1 MRKTAG
7 LSWVGGLCLL
17 AGGLFPPSVLAT
29 DTAAQL
35 ILTNGAAKL
44 ELPALPATDAYR
56 IWSTPD
62 LNAGFGVNSGG
73 ALSGFSW
80 SGPAGLGN
88 QFFLVENVVVESN
101 RLAVANLLNRIAY
114 GPTPDELPRA
124 LALGPAGYIEEQLA
138 PELISEALPI
148 DRTVDRNNWNYV
160 QVTGTATATTFY
172 IYQTVVGDVY
182 LDDLQ
187 LVRGAVAGVGAN
199 LIQNGG
205 FDAPLAGTWTVSTNL
220 SASELSST
228 VKRSGASSLHL
239 VSSSPG
245 NSRASSIWQDP
256 PGVTVGQVYTLSYW
270 FKPGTNAVSGLELR
284 FSGSGLVAAADSPR
298 SRLEGTIAKLD
309 DLRAYHVQRAIQSR
323 KQLLETL
330 LQFFENHFVTQN
342 RKSREYLDRYYSA
355 TAGDGDLM
363 DYLAAEFEFKELER
377 WRAALSKPQCTFHD
391 LLKLSAESVAMIIY
405 LDTVDSKGNGSNI
418 ANENYA
424 RELLE
429 LFTFGVDNGYDQN
442 DIVETSKAWTGWSVN
457 IVDRDKEF
465 NPFVGRTVLRKPG
478 ATNSEVRN
486 LDGVWTFNYK
496 LANHNNSAKVIFPGK
511 TVPARFGAPW
521 AGRSYQL
528 NLPAR
533 SGTNSIKDGYEVV
546 AHLANQPFTQEY
558 LAVKLCRLLVHEH
571 FEHGVY
577 DYTAPN
583 LSPEAKL
590 IRDCMLAWEG
600 GSPKGQLRDVLRVI
614 LNSELFRTVGSAS
627 HKVRTPLEFTVAAVR
642 ALRAAA
648 GDGAFTADTD
658 GYGLKD
664 AHYRM
669 GSMRLFDREEPNG
682 YSEYAAGWISA
693 GSLAERLRF
702 IQSFLMAPGQSGKSD
717 GGNSNVSD
725 PVKLL
730 KLKLPSTAW
739 NDAGAVVDYFLS
751 ILFPAEGRANL
762 AYYRESAILFLN
774 TADNGT
780 TSQPLQSLPNTSMT
794 YDTRIRGMVA
804 MLMASQRFQEQ

>member
-1 MRKTAG
+1 MA
-7 LSWVGGLCLL
+7 
-17 AGGLFPPSVLAT
+17 AGLFPSAGRAA
-29 DTAAQL
+29 DARAAQL
-35 ILTNGAAKL
+35 TLTNGAAKL
-44 ELPALPATDAYR
+44 DLPLLPATDAYR
-56 IWSTPD
+56 IWSSLD
-62 LNAGFGVNSGG
+62 LNAGFGVNSAG

-80 SGPAGLGN
+80 SGPAGSGS

-101 RLAVANLLNRIAY
+101 RLAVASLLNRVAY
-114 GPTPDELPRA
+114 GPSPDDLPRA
-124 LALGPAGYIEEQLA
+124 LALGPTGYIEEQLA
-138 PELISEALPI
+138 PESISETLPI

-160 QVTGTATATTFY
+160 QVTGTATATSFY
-172 IYQTVVGDVY
+172 IYQTVAGDVY

-220 SASELSST
+220 TASELSTT
-228 VKRSGASSLHL
+228 VKRSGASSLRL
-239 VSSSPG
+239 ICSSPG
-245 NSRASSIWQDP
+245 STRASSIWQDVS
-256 PGVTVGQVYTLSYW
+256 GVTVGQTYTLSYW

-284 FSGSGLVAAADSPR
+284 FSGSGLVAAADSLR
-298 SRLEGTIAKLD
+298 ARLDGTIAKLD
-309 DLRAYHVQRAIQSR
+309 DLRAYHVLKAVQSR

-330 LQFFENHFVTQN
+330 LQFFENHFVTQT

-391 LLKLSAESVAMIIY
+391 LLRLSAESVAMIIY
-405 LDTVDSKGNGSNI
+405 LDTVDSRGNGSNI

-429 LFTFGVDNGYDQN
+429 LFTFGVDNGYDQA
-442 DIVETSKAWTGWSVN
+442 DIVETSKAWTGWSAN

-465 NPFVGRTVLRKPG
+465 NPFVGRTVMRKPG

-496 LANHNNSAKVIFPGK
+496 MANHNNSAKTIFPGK
-511 TVPARFGAPW
+511 IVPARFGAPW

-533 SGTNSIKDGYEVV
+533 SGTNGIKDGYEVV

-558 LAVKLCRLLVHEH
+558 ISVKLCRLLVHEH
-571 FEHGVY
+571 FEHNVY
-577 DYTAPN
+577 DYTAAN
-583 LSPEAKL
+583 LSPEARL
-590 IRDCMLAWEG
+590 IRDCMAAWEG
-600 GSPKGQLRDVLRVI
+600 GNPKGQIRDVLRVI
-614 LNSELFRTVGSAS
+614 LNSDLFRTVGATSQ
-627 HKVRTPLEFTVAAVR
+627 KVRTPLEFTVAAVR
-642 ALRAAA
+642 ALRASAA
-648 GDGAFTADTD
+648 DGSFTADTD
-658 GYGLKD
+658 GYGLKN

-682 YSEYAAGWISA
+682 YAEYAAGWISA

-717 GGNSNVSD
+717 GGSSNVSD

-730 KLKLPSTAW
+730 KLKLPSAAW

-762 AYYRESAILFLN
+762 AYYRESAMLFLN

-780 TSQPLQSLPNTSMT
+780 TPQLFQSLPNTSAT
-794 YDTRIRGMVA
+794 YDTRVRGLVA